1 MRSCD
6 AMSTTY
12 IATPIT
18 EYAIVVDPRDN
29 LAVVKKET
37 QPGLEVTLSD
47 NRVVRVTAAIPPGHR
62 FAIRPIPAGA
72 FVLQYGQP
80 IGTSLGISEGSQ
92 ITHDN
97 MSNEVPVIRELPE
110 DLSTPA
116 PDYIPEAQRAT
127 FRGFRRGDGRVG
139 TRNYVLIVPTSMCAS
154 HEAQQIS
161 MMAEFMLYKREKYPN
176 VDGVVAIPHNKG
188 CGCQDG
194 STLDVMLRTL
204 SNYADHPNVG
214 GVILMDLGC
223 EKTNLAFV
231 ERYLFKREK
240 SFDKPVA
247 KIGIQEVGGTEAA
260 IKLGLAEVERML
272 PEVNRAVREEVS
284 VSELVLGVKCGGSD
298 GFSGISANP
307 SLGRAADTL
316 VRSGGTV
323 LITEVPEFCGAEHI
337 LANRAKD
344 AKVGRA
350 IYRLVDWYKEYA
362 SKFGAVLNQNPSP
375 GNIAGGLLN
384 LTVKSLGAMSK
395 AGTTRVEGTI
405 EYAETPKCHG
415 LHLMQGPG
423 YDQEST
429 PGLVGAG
436 ATVVVFTTGRGTTIG
451 NAITPVIKLASN
463 TAVFER
469 MSRDLDLSAG
479 GVIDGTETIDHV
491 GARVFEQ
498 VRKVASGEALA
509 KAEEHKHREF
519 QFWAEQTVSL

>member
-1 MRSCD
+1 
-6 AMSTTY
+6 MSTTD
-12 IATPIT
+12 IAASTPIT
-18 EYAIVVDPRDN
+18 DYAIVVDPGDN

-37 QPGLEVTLSD
+37 ERGLEVFLPDS
-47 NRVVRVTAAIPPGHR
+47 RVVCIRAAIPPGHR
-62 FAIRPIPAGA
+62 FAIRDIPPGE

-80 IGTSLGISEGSQ
+80 IGTSRGIGEGDQ
-92 ITHDN
+92 ITHAN
-97 MSNEVPVIRELPE
+97 MSDEVPVIRVLPE
-110 DLSTPA
+110 DLSTPQ
-116 PDYIPEAQRAT
+116 PDYIPVSQRAT
-127 FRGFRRGDGRVG
+127 FMGFRRPDGRVG

-161 MMAEFMLYKREKYPN
+161 MMSEFMLYDREKYPN

-214 GVILMDLGC
+214 GVILIDLGC
-223 EKTNLAFV
+223 EKTNLALV
-231 ERYLFKREK
+231 ERYLFKREIA
-240 SFDKPVA
+240 FNKPIA
-247 KIGIQEVGGTEAA
+247 RIGIQEVGGTEAA
-260 IKLGLAEVERML
+260 IKQGLEEVGRML
-272 PEVNRAVREEVS
+272 PEVNRTVREEAS
-284 VSELVLGVKCGGSD
+284 VGELVLGVKCGGSD

-307 SLGRAADTL
+307 SLGRAADL
-316 VRSGGTV
+316 LIRSGGTV

-337 LANRAKD
+337 LAHRAKN
-344 AKVGRA
+344 AEVGRS
-350 IYRLVDWYKEYA
+350 IYRLVDWYKDYA

-405 EYAETPKCHG
+405 EYAETPKSHG

-463 TAVFER
+463 STVFAR

-479 GVIDGTETIDHV
+479 GVIDGTETIDEV
-491 GARVFEQ
+491 GLRVFEH
-498 VRKVASGEALA
+498 VRRVASGEVLA

>member
-1 MRSCD
+1 
-6 AMSTTY
+6 MSTTY
-12 IATPIT
+12 ITEVAPIS

-29 LAVVKKET
+29 LAVVKVPT
-37 QPGLEVTLSD
+37 QPGLELALSD
-47 NRVVRVTAAIPPGHR
+47 QRVIRLTATVPPGHR
-62 FAIRPIPAGA
+62 FATRDIPSGE
-72 FVLQYGQP
+72 FVRQYGQP
-80 IGTSLGISEGSQ
+80 IGTSLGINQGDY

-97 MSNEVPVIRELPE
+97 MSDEVPVVRDLPA
-110 DLSTPA
+110 DLSTPP
-116 PDYIPEAQRAT
+116 PDYFPESERAT
-127 FRGFRRGDGRVG
+127 FMGFRRPDGRVG
-139 TRNYVLIVPTSMCAS
+139 TRNLILIIPTSMCAS

-161 MMAEFMLYKREKYPN
+161 MMAEFTLFKREKYPN

-194 STLDVMLRTL
+194 SNLDVMLRTL

-223 EKTNLAFV
+223 EKTNLAYV
-231 ERYLFKREK
+231 EKYLLKRDK
-240 SFDKPVA
+240 GFDKPVA
-247 KIGIQEVGGTEAA
+247 KIGIQEIGGTEAA
-260 IKLGLAEVERML
+260 IKLGLDEVERML
-272 PEVNRAVREEVS
+272 PEVNRATREEVP

-307 SLGRAADTL
+307 SLGRASDLL

-344 AKVGRA
+344 AETGRA
-350 IYRLVDWYKEYA
+350 VYRLIDWYKEYA

-384 LTVKSLGAMSK
+384 ITIKSLGAMSK
-395 AGTTRVEGTI
+395 AGTTRVEGVV
-405 EYAETPKCHG
+405 EYAETPTRRG

-429 PGLVGAG
+429 PGLVASG
-436 ATVVVFTTGRGTTIG
+436 ATVIVFTTGRGTTIG
-451 NAITPVIKLASN
+451 NAIVPVIKLASN
-463 TAVFER
+463 SPVFER

-479 GVIDGTETIDHV
+479 GVIDATETIDEV
-491 GARVFEQ
+491 GARVFEH
-498 VRKVASGEALA
+498 VRRVASGEILA
-509 KAEEHKHREF
+509 KAEVLKHREF